1 VEVLN
6 VSELTPVSSN
16 SKSKAKRREAGSGC
30 LIPPRLGI
38 TKYWT
43 AQVRDANGKQVR
55 RSRLNSG
62 AKVKGELKPGCDPSL
77 PESWTNISAARVL
90 LKEWVEKV
98 GKGDVAVGH
107 DPSQLHYADLRALY
121 LNDYA
126 EQGHKSLRTN
136 VETGEDYVCGL
147 KYLDIFMGYAQDG
160 DEGIKV
166 SSIGPATRDA
176 FVAQR
181 QAAGVANGT
190 INRSLAALRR
200 MFALA
205 IERGSLRY
213 APKIKMLPEGKA
225 RTGFLEIEDY
235 DKLYAALGVEV
246 TNKAKGTVSRPYAY
260 VQPFLQIG
268 FYTGMRLGEIK
279 NLRWDRVDLKN
290 NVIRLGDEDVK
301 NETGREIPLIDG
313 LPALLEQIKR
323 ANPNAEY
330 VFLRNGE
337 QISSFRKAWVIA
349 TKKAGLEGFLFHDLR
364 RSAVRN
370 LVRAGVP
377 RGVAMKISGHK
388 TEDVF
393 ERYNITSST
402 DIQDAG
408 ESVTEYLRKQRE
420 TAAQT
425 KPETKLQIVTG

>member
-1 VEVLN
+1 MSEST
-6 VSELTPVSSN
+6 VSNGSAELKG
-16 SKSKAKRREAGSGC
+16 KSKRREAGSGC

-62 AKVKGELKPGCDPSL
+62 AKVTGELKPGCDPSL

-126 EQGHKSLRTN
+126 EQGHKSLRKN
-136 VETGEDYVCGL
+136 VETGIDYVCGL
-147 KYLDIFMGYAQDG
+147 KHLDIFMGYAQDG
-160 DEGIKV
+160 DQGLKV

-181 QAAGVANGT
+181 QADLVANAT

-225 RTGFLEIEDY
+225 RTGFLELEDY

-246 TNKAKGTVSRPYAY
+246 SNKAKGTLSRPYAY

-290 NVIRLGDEDVK
+290 SVIRLGDADVK
-301 NETGREIPLIDG
+301 NEEGREIPLIDG
-313 LPALLEQIKR
+313 LPALLEGIKR
-323 ANPNAEY
+323 LNPTAEY

-337 QISSFRKAWVIA
+337 PISSFRKAWKTA
-349 TKKAGLEGFLFHDLR
+349 TKKAGLEDFLFHDLR

-393 ERYNITSST
+393 ERYNITDSE
-402 DIQDAG
+402 DIQNAG
-408 ESVTEYLRKQRE
+408 KSVTEYLRERRE
-420 TAAQT
+420 AINAS